1 MDSWKFENSSKA
13 LSTDVSGD
21 IDGRDE
27 GPGSVD
33 SADGSLT
40 SVLIPMVVAEG
51 DCDGAVGFISDSA
64 NTEDTMFDDTSV
76 TILLLVVGVDEMSKL
91 LDNEA
96 GSCELSEITGPVVAT
111 DMDVPIS
118 AVDIAVSSDCISDS
132 VTADLVKSTE
142 LDGLDQGT
150 GVESTLS
157 DEVESGTFNNDVIGD
172 SGSMVA
178 LQ

>member
-1 MDSWKFENSSKA
+1 M
-13 LSTDVSGD
+13 SGD

-27 GPGSVD
+27 GPGSD
-33 SADGSLT
+33 NNADGLLT
-40 SVLIPMVVAEG
+40 PVLIPMVVDEG
-51 DCDGAVGFISDSA
+51 DCDGAVGFISNSV

-76 TILLLVVGVDEMSKL
+76 TILLLVVGVDEMLKL

-96 GSCELSEITGPVVAT
+96 GSCELSEVTGPVVAT
-111 DMDVPIS
+111 DMNVLIS
-118 AVDIAVSSDCISDS
+118 AVDIAVSSDCIS
-132 VTADLVKSTE
+132 VTTDLVKSTE
-142 LDGLDQGT
+142 LDGLDQVT

-172 SGSMVA
+172 SGTTVA